1 MYLCRGCVLRIGV
14 ILAVIVMESLRYLS
28 SGLALSAAL
37 VAVALSASPAL
48 AAGSVLTPSAQTVQV
63 GETISLSVTGFKPC
77 PALESP
83 AVLWDQN
90 PLSYKLVA
98 GSLTANDFT
107 VNFVVPSSPV
117 GSHLIAAGCL
127 TVNGYALQQRVPVKV
142 VAAAL
147 ALAPSPQSV
156 QAGGTVIMTGSGFTQ
171 CTDPAGST
179 TVELSANGTPLATAS
194 GSNGAFKQAI
204 TVPSGTPA
212 GPYPVTAQC
221 PAQPGSDL
229 TSTNVYVVTLALSPS
244 SGIPGT
250 TISVAGAGYTQ
261 CHEVQLQLLR
271 DTTQAV
277 ATSSPFVPAN
287 GSFTA
292 EVTVPSSA
300 ALGTDYQ
307 VDAGCYPAAGTS
319 GAIAVEPFAVTSPA
333 SSTSPTPS
341 STPTSSTSPTPSST
355 PTSSTSP
362 TPSSTPTSSIS
373 QSPAHSGTTTS
384 PSSPGS
390 PSPQSSRHTGGLWA
404 PVALV
409 SGTGAGLALAALF
422 LVRALSMVHG
432 KRGRGWVNKHLR
444 VVAGSA
450 GPLSAD
456 VEHRPGAVS
465 VSVGLEPHFD
475 HLGHQQYEEVT
486 AQ

>member
-1 MYLCRGCVLRIGV
+1 M
-14 ILAVIVMESLRYLS
+14 MESLRYLS

-37 VAVALSASPAL
+37 AAIALSALPAL

-90 PLSYKLVA
+90 PLSYKFVA

-107 VNFVVPSSPV
+107 VDFVVPSSPV

-127 TVNGYALQQRVPVKV
+127 TVNGYALQQQVPVKV

-147 ALAPSPQSV
+147 ALAPSPHSV
-156 QAGGTVIMTGSGFTQ
+156 QAGGTVTMTGSGFTQ

-204 TVPSGTPA
+204 KVPSGTQA

-261 CHEVQLQLLR
+261 CHEMQLQLLR

-300 ALGTDYQ
+300 DLGTDYQ
-307 VDAGCYPAAGTS
+307 VYAGCYPAVGTS
-319 GAIAVEPFAVTSPA
+319 GAIAVEPFAVTSPVG
-333 SSTSPTPS
+333 
-341 STPTSSTSPTPSST
+341 
-355 PTSSTSP
+355 STSP

-373 QSPAHSGTTTS
+373 PSPAPSGTTTA

-409 SGTGAGLALAALF
+409 GSTGAGLALAALF
-422 LVRALSMVHG
+422 LVRALPMVHG
-432 KRGRGWVNKHLR
+432 KRGRSWVNKHLR

-465 VSVGLEPHFD
+465 VSVGLEPHVD

-486 AQ
+486 AR

>member
-1 MYLCRGCVLRIGV
+1 
-14 ILAVIVMESLRYLS
+14 MESLRYLS

-48 AAGSVLTPSAQTVQV
+48 ATGSVLTPSAQTVQV
-63 GETISLSVTGFKPC
+63 GETIGLSVTGFKPC

-107 VNFVVPSSPV
+107 VNFVVPSSPA
-117 GSHLIAAGCL
+117 GSQLIAAGCL
-127 TVNGYALQQRVPVKV
+127 TVNGYALQQRVPVNV

-156 QAGGTVIMTGSGFTQ
+156 QAGGTVTMTGSGFTQ

-179 TVELSANGTPLATAS
+179 TVELSANGTSLATAS

-204 TVPSGTPA
+204 TVPSGTPP

-319 GAIAVEPFAVTSPA
+319 AAIAVEPFAVTSPA

-341 STPTSSTSPTPSST
+341 STPASSTSP
-355 PTSSTSP
+355 
-362 TPSSTPTSSIS
+362 
-373 QSPAHSGTTTS
+373 SPAHSGTTTS

-409 SGTGAGLALAALF
+409 GGTGAGLALAALF
-422 LVRALSMVHG
+422 LVRALSMARG

-475 HLGHQQYEEVT
+475 HPGHQQYEEVT

>member
-1 MYLCRGCVLRIGV
+1 
-14 ILAVIVMESLRYLS
+14 MESLRYLS
-28 SGLALSAAL
+28 SGLAVLSAAL

-63 GETISLSVTGFKPC
+63 GETIGLSVTGFKPC

-107 VNFVVPSSPV
+107 VDFVVPSSPV
-117 GSHLIAAGCL
+117 GSHLMAAGCP

-147 ALAPSPQSV
+147 ALAPSPRSV
-156 QAGGTVIMTGSGFTQ
+156 QAGGTITMTGSGFVL

-194 GSNGAFKQAI
+194 GSNGAFQQAI

-221 PAQPGSDL
+221 SAQPGSDL
-229 TSTNVYVVTLALSPS
+229 TSTSVYVVTLALSPS

-261 CHEVQLQLLR
+261 CHEVQLQLRR

-277 ATSSPFVPAN
+277 ATSGPFVPAN

-307 VDAGCYPAAGTS
+307 VDAACYPAAGTS
-319 GAIAVEPFAVTSPA
+319 AAIAVEPFAVTSPA

-341 STPTSSTSPTPSST
+341 STPTSSTSP
-355 PTSSTSP
+355 
-362 TPSSTPTSSIS
+362 
-373 QSPAHSGTTTS
+373 SPAHSGTTTS

-390 PSPQSSRHTGGLWA
+390 PSPQSPGRTGGLWA

-409 SGTGAGLALAALF
+409 GGTGAGLALAALL

-465 VSVGLEPHFD
+465 VSVGLEPHLD

-486 AQ
+486 AR

>member
-1 MYLCRGCVLRIGV
+1 
-14 ILAVIVMESLRYLS
+14 
-28 SGLALSAAL
+28 

-63 GETISLSVTGFKPC
+63 GETIGLSVTGFKPC

-90 PLSYKLVA
+90 PLSYKLAA

-107 VNFVVPSSPV
+107 VDFVVPSSPV

-127 TVNGYALQQRVPVKV
+127 TVNGYVLQQRVPVKV
-142 VAAAL
+142 VAVAL
-147 ALAPSPQSV
+147 ALAPVPQSV
-156 QAGGTVIMTGSGFTQ
+156 QAGGTVAMTGSGFTQ

-221 PAQPGSDL
+221 AAQPGSDL
-229 TSTNVYVVTLALSPS
+229 ASTNVYVVTLALSPS

-277 ATSSPFVPAN
+277 ATSSPYVPAN
-287 GSFTA
+287 GSFTV

-307 VDAGCYPAAGTS
+307 VDVGCYPAAGTS
-319 GAIAVEPFAVTSPA
+319 GAIAAEAFAVTSPA
-333 SSTSPTPS
+333 SSTSSTPS
-341 STPTSSTSPTPSST
+341 STPT
-355 PTSSTSP
+355 
-362 TPSSTPTSSIS
+362 STPTSSIS
-373 QSPAHSGTTTS
+373 QSPAHSGTATS
-384 PSSPGS
+384 PSPPGS
-390 PSPQSSRHTGGLWA
+390 PSPQSSRHTGGLWV
-404 PVALV
+404 PVALAG
-409 SGTGAGLALAALF
+409 GTGAGLALAALF

>member
-1 MYLCRGCVLRIGV
+1 
-14 ILAVIVMESLRYLS
+14 MESLRYLS

-48 AAGSVLTPSAQTVQV
+48 AAGSALTPSAQTVQV
-63 GETISLSVTGFKPC
+63 GETIGLSVTGFKPC

-107 VNFVVPSSPV
+107 VDFVVPSSSV

-142 VAAAL
+142 VAAAV

-156 QAGGTVIMTGSGFTQ
+156 QASGTVTMTGSGFTQ

-179 TVELSANGTPLATAS
+179 TVELSANGTLLATAS

-229 TSTNVYVVTLALSPS
+229 ILTNVYVVTLVLSPS

-277 ATSSPFVPAN
+277 ATSSPFVSAN

-307 VDAGCYPAAGTS
+307 VDAGCYPAVGTF

-333 SSTSPTPS
+333 SSTSPNPS
-341 STPTSSTSPTPSST
+341 STPTT
-355 PTSSTSP
+355 
-362 TPSSTPTSSIS
+362 SIS
-373 QSPAHSGTTTS
+373 PSPAHSGTTTS

-409 SGTGAGLALAALF
+409 GGTGAGLALAALF

>member
-1 MYLCRGCVLRIGV
+1 
-14 ILAVIVMESLRYLS
+14 MESFRYLS
-28 SGLALSAAL
+28 SGLAALSAAL

-48 AAGSVLTPSAQTVQV
+48 AAKSVLTPSAQTVQV
-63 GETISLSVTGFKPC
+63 GETIGLSVTGFKPC

-107 VNFVVPSSPV
+107 VDFVVPSSPV
-117 GSHLIAAGCL
+117 GSHLIAAGCP

-147 ALAPSPQSV
+147 ALAPSPRSV
-156 QAGGTVIMTGSGFTQ
+156 QAGGTVTMTGSGFVL

-179 TVELSANGTPLATAS
+179 SVELSANGTSLAAAS
-194 GSNGAFKQAI
+194 GSNGAFQQAI
-204 TVPSGTPA
+204 TVPSSTPA

-221 PAQPGSDL
+221 SAQPGSDL
-229 TSTNVYVVTLALSPS
+229 TSTSVYVATLALTPS

-307 VDAGCYPAAGTS
+307 VDAGCYPAAGS
-319 GAIAVEPFAVTSPA
+319 SAAIAVEPFAVTSPA

-362 TPSSTPTSSIS
+362 
-373 QSPAHSGTTTS
+373 SPAHSGTTTS
-384 PSSPGS
+384 SSSPGS
-390 PSPQSSRHTGGLWA
+390 PSPQSPRHTDGLWA

-409 SGTGAGLALAALF
+409 GGTGAGLALAALF

-465 VSVGLEPHFD
+465 VSVGLEPHLD

>member
-1 MYLCRGCVLRIGV
+1 
-14 ILAVIVMESLRYLS
+14 
-28 SGLALSAAL
+28 
-37 VAVALSASPAL
+37 
-48 AAGSVLTPSAQTVQV
+48 
-63 GETISLSVTGFKPC
+63 
-77 PALESP
+77 
-83 AVLWDQN
+83 
-90 PLSYKLVA
+90 
-98 GSLTANDFT
+98 
-107 VNFVVPSSPV
+107 
-117 GSHLIAAGCL
+117 
-127 TVNGYALQQRVPVKV
+127 
-142 VAAAL
+142 
-147 ALAPSPQSV
+147 
-156 QAGGTVIMTGSGFTQ
+156 MTGSGFVL

-179 TVELSANGTPLATAS
+179 TVELSAKGTPLATAS
-194 GSNGAFKQAI
+194 GSNGAFQQAI

-221 PAQPGSDL
+221 SAQPGSDL
-229 TSTNVYVVTLALSPS
+229 TSTSVYVVTLALSPS

-271 DTTQAV
+271 DMTQAV

-292 EVTVPSSA
+292 ELTVPSGA

-319 GAIAVEPFAVTSPA
+319 AAIGVEPFAVTSPA
-333 SSTSPTPS
+333 SSTSP
-341 STPTSSTSPTPSST
+341 
-355 PTSSTSP
+355 
-362 TPSSTPTSSIS
+362 
-373 QSPAHSGTTTS
+373 SPAHSGPTTS

-390 PSPQSSRHTGGLWA
+390 PSPHSSRHTGGLWA
-404 PVALV
+404 PVALGG
-409 SGTGAGLALAALF
+409 GTGAGLALAALL

-465 VSVGLEPHFD
+465 VSVGLEPHLD

>member
-1 MYLCRGCVLRIGV
+1 M
-14 ILAVIVMESLRYLS
+14 
-28 SGLALSAAL
+28 SAAL

-63 GETISLSVTGFKPC
+63 GETIGLSVTGFKPC

-98 GSLTANDFT
+98 ASLTANDFT
-107 VNFVVPSSPV
+107 VDFVVPSSPV
-117 GSHLIAAGCL
+117 GSHLIAAGCP
-127 TVNGYALQQRVPVKV
+127 TVNGNALQQRVPVKV

-156 QAGGTVIMTGSGFTQ
+156 QAGGTVTMTGSGFTQ

-179 TVELSANGTPLATAS
+179 TVELSANGTPLVTAS

-204 TVPSGTPA
+204 TIPSGTPA

-229 TSTNVYVVTLALSPS
+229 TSTNEYVVTLALSPS

-271 DTTQAV
+271 DTTHVV
-277 ATSSPFVPAN
+277 ATSSPLVPVS

-300 ALGTDYQ
+300 VPGNGYQ
-307 VDAGCYPAAGTS
+307 VDAGCYSAAGTS
-319 GAIAVEPFAVTSPA
+319 AAIAIEPFAVTSPA

-341 STPTSSTSPTPSST
+341 STPNSSTSP
-355 PTSSTSP
+355 
-362 TPSSTPTSSIS
+362 
-373 QSPAHSGTTTS
+373 SPAHSGTTTS

-409 SGTGAGLALAALF
+409 GGTGAGLALAALF

-475 HLGHQQYEEVT
+475 HLGHQHYEEVT

>member
-1 MYLCRGCVLRIGV
+1 
-14 ILAVIVMESLRYLS
+14 MESLRYLS
-28 SGLALSAAL
+28 SGLAALSAAL
-37 VAVALSASPAL
+37 VVAALSASPAL

-63 GETISLSVTGFKPC
+63 GETIGLSVTGFKPC

-90 PLSYKLVA
+90 PLSYRLVA

-107 VNFVVPSSPV
+107 VDFVVPSSPV
-117 GSHLIAAGCL
+117 GSHLIAAGCP
-127 TVNGYALQQRVPVKV
+127 TANGYALQQRVPVKV

-156 QAGGTVIMTGSGFTQ
+156 QAGGTVTMTGSGFTQ

-204 TVPSGTPA
+204 TVPSGSPA

-221 PAQPGSDL
+221 QAQPGSDL
-229 TSTNVYVVTLALSPS
+229 TSANVYVVTLALSPG

-261 CHEVQLQLLR
+261 CHEVQLQLLQ

-319 GAIAVEPFAVTSPA
+319 AAIAVEPFAVTSPVGSA
-333 SSTSPTPS
+333 SSTPS
-341 STPTSSTSPTPSST
+341 STPTSSTSP
-355 PTSSTSP
+355 
-362 TPSSTPTSSIS
+362 
-373 QSPAHSGTTTS
+373 SPAHSGTTTS

-409 SGTGAGLALAALF
+409 GGTGAGLALAALF

-486 AQ
+486 AR

>member
-1 MYLCRGCVLRIGV
+1 MD
-14 ILAVIVMESLRYLS
+14 SLRYFS
-28 SGLALSAAL
+28 RGLAALSAAL

-63 GETISLSVTGFKPC
+63 GETIGLSVTGFKPC
-77 PALESP
+77 PAPGSP
-83 AVLWDQN
+83 VVVWDQN
-90 PLSYKLVA
+90 LLSYQLVA

-107 VNFVVPSSPV
+107 VDFVVPSSPV
-117 GSHLIAAGCL
+117 GPHLIAAGCS
-127 TVNGYALQQRVPVKV
+127 TVNGNVLQQRVPVNV

-147 ALAPSPQSV
+147 ALTPSPPSV
-156 QAGGTVIMTGSGFTQ
+156 QAGGTVTMTGSGFTQ

-179 TVELSANGTPLATAS
+179 TVELSANGTPLVTAS

-229 TSTNVYVVTLALSPS
+229 TSTNVYVVTLALSPG

-271 DTTQAV
+271 GTTHAV
-277 ATSSPFVPAN
+277 ATSSPLVPVN

-300 ALGTDYQ
+300 TLGTDYQ

-319 GAIAVEPFAVTSPA
+319 AAIAVEPFAVTSPA

-341 STPTSSTSPTPSST
+341 PTPNSSTSP
-355 PTSSTSP
+355 
-362 TPSSTPTSSIS
+362 
-373 QSPAHSGTTTS
+373 SPAHSGTTTS

-409 SGTGAGLALAALF
+409 GGTGAGLALAALF

-486 AQ
+486 AR

>member
-1 MYLCRGCVLRIGV
+1 MD
-14 ILAVIVMESLRYLS
+14 SLRYFS
-28 SGLALSAAL
+28 SGLAALSAAL

-63 GETISLSVTGFKPC
+63 GETIGLSVTGFKPC

-107 VNFVVPSSPV
+107 VDFVVPSSPV
-117 GSHLIAAGCL
+117 GSHLIAAGCP
-127 TVNGYALQQRVPVKV
+127 TVNGNALQQRVPVKV

-156 QAGGTVIMTGSGFTQ
+156 QAGGTVTMTGSGFTQ

-179 TVELSANGTPLATAS
+179 TVELSANGTPLVTAS
-194 GSNGAFKQAI
+194 GSNGAFQQAI

-221 PAQPGSDL
+221 PAHPGSDL
-229 TSTNVYVVTLALSPS
+229 TSTNEYVVTLALSPS

-271 DTTQAV
+271 DTTHAV
-277 ATSSPFVPAN
+277 ATSSPLVPVN

-307 VDAGCYPAAGTS
+307 VDAGCYSAAGTS
-319 GAIAVEPFAVTSPA
+319 AAIAIEPFAVTSPA

-341 STPTSSTSPTPSST
+341 STPNSSTSP
-355 PTSSTSP
+355 
-362 TPSSTPTSSIS
+362 
-373 QSPAHSGTTTS
+373 SPAHSGTTTS

-390 PSPQSSRHTGGLWA
+390 PSPQSSRHIGGLWA

-409 SGTGAGLALAALF
+409 GGTGAGLALAALF

>member
-1 MYLCRGCVLRIGV
+1 M
-14 ILAVIVMESLRYLS
+14 
-28 SGLALSAAL
+28 SAAL

-48 AAGSVLTPSAQTVQV
+48 AAGSVLTPSAQTVQA
-63 GETISLSVTGFKPC
+63 GETIGLSVTGFKPC

-107 VNFVVPSSPV
+107 VDFVVPSSPV
-117 GSHLIAAGCL
+117 GSHLIAAGCP
-127 TVNGYALQQRVPVKV
+127 TVNGNALQQRVPVKV

-156 QAGGTVIMTGSGFTQ
+156 QAGGTVTMTGSGFTQ

-179 TVELSANGTPLATAS
+179 TVELSANGTPLVTAS

-204 TVPSGTPA
+204 TIPSGTPA

-229 TSTNVYVVTLALSPS
+229 TSTNEYVVTLALSPS

-271 DTTQAV
+271 DTTHVV
-277 ATSSPFVPAN
+277 ATSSPLVPVS

-307 VDAGCYPAAGTS
+307 VDAGCYSAAGTS
-319 GAIAVEPFAVTSPA
+319 AAIAIEPFAVTSPA

-341 STPTSSTSPTPSST
+341 STPNSSTSP
-355 PTSSTSP
+355 
-362 TPSSTPTSSIS
+362 
-373 QSPAHSGTTTS
+373 SPAHSGTTTS

-409 SGTGAGLALAALF
+409 GGTGAGLALAALF

-475 HLGHQQYEEVT
+475 HLGHQHYEEVT

>member
-1 MYLCRGCVLRIGV
+1 M
-14 ILAVIVMESLRYLS
+14 MESLRYFS
-28 SGLALSAAL
+28 SGLAALSAAL
-37 VAVALSASPAL
+37 VAAALSASPAL

-63 GETISLSVTGFKPC
+63 GETIGLSVTGFKPC

-83 AVLWDQN
+83 ALLWDQN

-107 VNFVVPSSPV
+107 VDFVVPSSPV
-117 GSHLIAAGCL
+117 GSHLIAAGCP
-127 TVNGYALQQRVPVKV
+127 TVNGYVLQQQVPVKV

-156 QAGGTVIMTGSGFTQ
+156 QAGGTVTMTGSGFTQ

-204 TVPSGTPA
+204 TVPSGSPA

-229 TSTNVYVVTLALSPS
+229 TSANVYVVTLALSPG

-277 ATSSPFVPAN
+277 TTSSPFVPAN

-319 GAIAVEPFAVTSPA
+319 AAIAVEPFAVTSPVGSA
-333 SSTSPTPS
+333 SPTPS
-341 STPTSSTSPTPSST
+341 STPTSSTSP
-355 PTSSTSP
+355 
-362 TPSSTPTSSIS
+362 
-373 QSPAHSGTTTS
+373 SPAHSGTTTS

-409 SGTGAGLALAALF
+409 GGTGAGLALAALF

-432 KRGRGWVNKHLR
+432 KRGRGWVNKHLT

-486 AQ
+486 AR

>member
-1 MYLCRGCVLRIGV
+1 M
-14 ILAVIVMESLRYLS
+14 VMESFRYLS
-28 SGLALSAAL
+28 SGLAALSAAL

-48 AAGSVLTPSAQTVQV
+48 AAGSVLAPSAQTVQV
-63 GETISLSVTGFKPC
+63 GETIGLSVTGFKPC
-77 PALESP
+77 PAPAGP

-90 PLSYKLVA
+90 LLSYKLVA

-107 VNFVVPSSPV
+107 VDFVVPSSPV
-117 GSHLIAAGCL
+117 GSHLIAAGCP
-127 TVNGYALQQRVPVKV
+127 TVNGYALQQRVLVKA

-147 ALAPSPQSV
+147 ALAPSPQIV
-156 QAGGTVIMTGSGFTQ
+156 QAGGTVTMTGSGFAL

-179 TVELSANGTPLATAS
+179 TVELSANGTPLAAAS
-194 GSNGAFKQAI
+194 GSDGAFQQAI

-221 PAQPGSDL
+221 SAQPGSDL
-229 TSTNVYVVTLALSPS
+229 TSTSVYVATLALTPS

-261 CHEVQLQLLR
+261 CHELQLQLQR

-287 GSFTA
+287 GSFIA
-292 EVTVPSSA
+292 ELTVPSSA

-307 VDAGCYPAAGTS
+307 VDAECYPAVGTS
-319 GAIAVEPFAVTSPA
+319 AAIAVEPFAVTSPA

-341 STPTSSTSPTPSST
+341 STPTSSTSPSPS
-355 PTSSTSP
+355 
-362 TPSSTPTSSIS
+362 
-373 QSPAHSGTTTS
+373 HSGTTTS
-384 PSSPGS
+384 PSSPGP

-409 SGTGAGLALAALF
+409 GGTGAGLALAALF

-444 VVAGSA
+444 VVGGSA

-465 VSVGLEPHFD
+465 VSVGLEPHLD

>member
-1 MYLCRGCVLRIGV
+1 M
-14 ILAVIVMESLRYLS
+14 
-28 SGLALSAAL
+28 
-37 VAVALSASPAL
+37 
-48 AAGSVLTPSAQTVQV
+48 
-63 GETISLSVTGFKPC
+63 
-77 PALESP
+77 
-83 AVLWDQN
+83 LWDQN

-107 VNFVVPSSPV
+107 VDFVVPSSPV
-117 GSHLIAAGCL
+117 GSHLIAAGCP
-127 TVNGYALQQRVPVKV
+127 TVNGNALQQRVPVKV

-156 QAGGTVIMTGSGFTQ
+156 QAGGTVTMTGSGFTQ

-179 TVELSANGTPLATAS
+179 TVELSANGTPLVTAS

-204 TVPSGTPA
+204 TIPSGTPA

-229 TSTNVYVVTLALSPS
+229 TSTNEYVVTLALSPS

-271 DTTQAV
+271 DTTHVV
-277 ATSSPFVPAN
+277 ATSSPLVPVS

-307 VDAGCYPAAGTS
+307 VDAGCYSAAGTS
-319 GAIAVEPFAVTSPA
+319 AAIAIEPFAVTSPA

-341 STPTSSTSPTPSST
+341 STPNSSTSP
-355 PTSSTSP
+355 
-362 TPSSTPTSSIS
+362 
-373 QSPAHSGTTTS
+373 SPAHSGTTTS

-409 SGTGAGLALAALF
+409 GGTGAGLALAALF

-475 HLGHQQYEEVT
+475 HLGHQHYEEVT

>member
-1 MYLCRGCVLRIGV
+1 
-14 ILAVIVMESLRYLS
+14 MESLRYLN

-37 VAVALSASPAL
+37 VAVTFSVSPAL
-48 AAGSVLTPSAQTVQV
+48 AAGAVLTPSAQTVQV
-63 GETISLSVTGFKPC
+63 SETIGLSVTGFKPC
-77 PALESP
+77 PASESL

-90 PLSYKLVA
+90 PLSYKPVA

-107 VNFVVPSSPV
+107 VDFVVPSSPV
-117 GSHLIAAGCL
+117 GSHLIAAGCS
-127 TVNGYALQQRVPVKV
+127 TVNGYELQQRVFVNV

-156 QAGGTVIMTGSGFTQ
+156 QAGGTVTITGSGFTQ

-204 TVPSGTPA
+204 TVQSGTPA
-212 GPYPVTAQC
+212 GPFRVTTRC

-229 TSTNVYVVTLALSPS
+229 ISTNVHVVTLALSAS

-250 TISVAGAGYTQ
+250 TINVAGAGYTQ
-261 CHEVQLQLLR
+261 CREVQLQLQR

-287 GSFTA
+287 GSFAA
-292 EVTVPSSA
+292 EMTVPSSA
-300 ALGTDYQ
+300 AFGTDYQ
-307 VDAGCYPAAGTS
+307 VEAGCYPAAGTS
-319 GAIAVEPFAVTSPA
+319 GAIAVEPFAVTSPTSSTSPTPTSTRA

-341 STPTSSTSPTPSST
+341 STPASPTSP
-355 PTSSTSP
+355 
-362 TPSSTPTSSIS
+362 
-373 QSPAHSGTTTS
+373 SPAHSGTTTS

-409 SGTGAGLALAALF
+409 GGSGAGLALAALL

-432 KRGRGWVNKHLR
+432 TRGRGWVNKHLR
-444 VVAGSA
+444 VVADSA

-475 HLGHQQYEEVT
+475 HLGHQQYEEMT

>member
-1 MYLCRGCVLRIGV
+1 
-14 ILAVIVMESLRYLS
+14 MEFLRYLS

-63 GETISLSVTGFKPC
+63 GETIGLSVTGFKPC
-77 PALESP
+77 SAPASAAL
-83 AVLWDQN
+83 LWEQN
-90 PLSYKLVA
+90 PLSYKLAA

-107 VNFVVPSSPV
+107 VDFVVPSSPV

-127 TVNGYALQQRVPVKV
+127 TANGYVLQQRVSVNV

-147 ALAPSPQSV
+147 ALAPSPRSV
-156 QAGGTVIMTGSGFTQ
+156 QAGGTVTMTGSGFTQ
-171 CTDPAGST
+171 CTDRAGNT

-221 PAQPGSDL
+221 PAQPARDL
-229 TSTNVYVVTLALSPS
+229 TSANVYVVTLALTPG

-271 DTTQAV
+271 DTAQAV

-287 GSFTA
+287 GSFTV

-300 ALGTDYQ
+300 ALGTDYR

-333 SSTSPTPS
+333 SSTSSTPS
-341 STPTSSTSPTPSST
+341 P
-355 PTSSTSP
+355 
-362 TPSSTPTSSIS
+362 TPTSSIS
-373 QSPAHSGTTTS
+373 PSPAHSGTTTS
-384 PSSPGS
+384 PTSPGS
-390 PSPQSSRHTGGLWA
+390 PSLQSSRHTGGLWA

-409 SGTGAGLALAALF
+409 GGTSAGLALAALF
-422 LVRALSMVHG
+422 VVRALSMVHG

-456 VEHRPGAVS
+456 VEQRPGAVS
-465 VSVGLEPHFD
+465 VSVGLEPHVD

-486 AQ
+486 AR